1 MFNIDPSLTYIAAK
15 REQIV
20 AVIESVNQPHVAI
33 PGKNP
38 QGVQAYLCGL
48 RNPNASFSIY
58 IYLLLSET
66 KEPVVYAFDRPQF
79 PLEAYREAE
88 TEALQFVESMGFMME
103 NLNFRSQ
110 SAEIQDELLKRI
122 PAFSPPASKEPP
134 VDEAQAAQ
142 ATDDGVKLARLLSAF

>member
-1 MFNIDPSLTYIAAK
+1 
-15 REQIV
+15 
-20 AVIESVNQPHVAI
+20 VAI

-38 QGVQAYLCGL
+38 QGVQAYLVGL
-48 RNPNASFSIY
+48 RNANASFSIY

-66 KEPVVYAFDRPQF
+66 KEPVIYAFEKAQF

-88 TEALQFVESMGFMME
+88 VEALQFVESMGFMVE

-122 PAFSPPASKEPP
+122 PAFSPPAAKSAPA
-134 VDEAQAAQ
+134 DEAQAAQ
-142 ATDDGVKLARLLSAF
+142 ASDEGAKLARLLSAF